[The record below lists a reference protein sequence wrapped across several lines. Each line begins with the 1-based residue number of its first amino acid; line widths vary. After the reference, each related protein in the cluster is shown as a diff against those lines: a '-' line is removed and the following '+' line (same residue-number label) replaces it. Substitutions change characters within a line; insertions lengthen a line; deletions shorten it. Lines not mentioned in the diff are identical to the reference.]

1 MDDMNRKNILLLSFY
16 LFFSPNSLA
25 KTQCCDQEEVAEIL
39 RQYGDWLY
47 SKGNHPA
54 AMDQYIKT
62 IPHLE
67 PSYVIR
73 KVGPISSP
81 FLY

>member
-1 MDDMNRKNILLLSFY
+1 MQR
-16 LFFSPNSLA
+16 
-25 KTQCCDQEEVAEIL
+25 CDREEVAEIL

-47 SKGNHPA
+47 GKGNLGT

-67 PSYVIR
+67 PSYVIK
-73 KVGPISSP
+73 KVIIFRVLFTDCFILSIKCMICIHSI
-81 FLY
+81 LI